1 MAAQIDDASRAL
13 LDAPNFAHIST
24 FRKDGTV
31 HGAVVWV
38 HTDGDKVTL
47 NSAEGRAWPAN
58 VRRDPRI
65 TVTVANAE
73 NPYEYVEVRG
83 RVVEERTGEEADTNI
98 NALAKKYLDADEYP
112 FRQPGEERVKFLI
125 APERVRVSSG

>member
-1 MAAQIDDASRAL
+1 MEAIEGRAKEL
-13 LDAPNFAHIST
+13 LEAPNFANVST
-24 FRKDGTV
+24 IRKDGSV

-38 HTDGDKVTL
+38 HTEDGNVIV
-47 NSAEGRAWPAN
+47 NSAEGRVWPAM
-58 VRRDPRI
+58 VRRDPRVTL
-65 TVTVANAE
+65 TVYDQE

-83 RVVEERTGEEADTNI
+83 RVTDERTGDEADSNI

-112 FRQPGEERVKFLI
+112 FRQPGEERVKFVI